1 MYLKNELSLFKINLK
16 SLLVN
21 QRIGRMPYIFG
32 CLFISIQKI
41 IMYIIIIGL
50 FSNNIEYQHIS
61 SIVSQITA
69 LIGYIILIIFRLHD
83 IGKSIVN
90 IFCIVGIYIIIHLLL
105 GMELSLS
112 SITNSFLYSAFY
124 PIDGIIIYILPIL
137 FLGLCPGIE
146 TKNEFGLAN
155 SDDIVGNTIITYGHN
170 KSAFQIN
177 KEIIEK
183 IFEYTWIVLFSKLID
198 IRGRSTREEFILG
211 ILGGRFFISII
222 MYSFVGIV
230 ILIYEHYPTLYIPQW
245 GLMILYIWP
254 FIAFATLSIR
264 RLHDGMLSGIWLIG
278 LIIPYVNIYVLY
290 HLLLK
295 KSWRVKWLTT

>member
-1 MYLKNELSLFKINLK
+1 M
-16 SLLVN
+16 
-21 QRIGRMPYIFG
+21 
-32 CLFISIQKI
+32 
-41 IMYIIIIGL
+41 
-50 FSNNIEYQHIS
+50 
-61 SIVSQITA
+61 A
-69 LIGYIILIIFRLHD
+69 YIILILFRLHD
-83 IGKSIVN
+83 IGKSVIN
-90 IFCIVGIYIIIHLLL
+90 ILYIVGIYIIIHLSW
-105 GMELSLS
+105 GMGLYFT

-124 PIDGIIIYILPIL
+124 PIEGIVIYILPIL

-155 SDDIVGNTIITYGHN
+155 SDDILDNTIITYGHN
-170 KSAFQIN
+170 KSAFQLN

-183 IFEYTWIVLFSKLID
+183 IFEYTWTVLFSRLID

-222 MYSFVGIV
+222 MNSIIAIV
-230 ILIYEHYPTLYIPQW
+230 ILIYEHYPMLYIPQW

-254 FIAFATLSIR
+254 FIAFTTLSIR
-264 RLHDGMLSGIWLIG
+264 RLHDSMLSGIWLIG

-295 KSWRVKWLTT
+295 GSWRVK

>member
-1 MYLKNELSLFKINLK
+1 MYIKKELSLFKINLK

-50 FSNNIEYQHIS
+50 FSNNLEYQHIS
-61 SIVSQITA
+61 SIVSQIMA

-90 IFCIVGIYIIIHLLL
+90 ILCIVGIYIIIHLLW

-124 PIDGIIIYILPIL
+124 PIDGMIIYILPIL
-137 FLGLCPGIE
+137 FLGFCPGIE
-146 TKNEFGLAN
+146 IRNEFGLAN
-155 SDDIVGNTIITYGHN
+155 SDDIVGNTIITYGNN
-170 KSAFQIN
+170 KSTFQLN

-183 IFEYTWIVLFSKLID
+183 IFE
-198 IRGRSTREEFILG
+198 R
-211 ILGGRFFISII
+211 
-222 MYSFVGIV
+222 
-230 ILIYEHYPTLYIPQW
+230 
-245 GLMILYIWP
+245 
-254 FIAFATLSIR
+254 
-264 RLHDGMLSGIWLIG
+264 
-278 LIIPYVNIYVLY
+278 
-290 HLLLK
+290 
-295 KSWRVKWLTT
+295 

>member
-1 MYLKNELSLFKINLK
+1 MYIKNELSLFKVNLK

-21 QRIGRMPYIFG
+21 QRIGRIPYIFG

-41 IMYIIIIGL
+41 FMYIIISIL
-50 FSNNIEYQHIS
+50 FSNNLEYQYIS
-61 SIVSQITA
+61 SIISQIMA
-69 LIGYIILIIFRLHD
+69 LICYIILIIFRLHD
-83 IGKSIVN
+83 IGKSIIN
-90 IFCIVGIYIIIHLLL
+90 ILYIVEIYIIIHLLW

-124 PIDGIIIYILPIL
+124 PINGTIIYILPIL

-146 TKNEFGLAN
+146 TNNEFGLAN

-170 KSAFQIN
+170 ISNFKLN
-177 KEIIEK
+177 KEIIER
-183 IFEYTWIVLFSKLID
+183 IFEFTWIVLFYRLID

-222 MYSFVGIV
+222 MYFLVGIV
-230 ILIYEHYPTLYIPQW
+230 ILIYQHYSMIYIPEW

-264 RLHDGMLSGIWLIG
+264 RLHDSMLSGIWLIG
-278 LIIPYVNIYVLY
+278 LIIPYVNVYVLY

-295 KSWRVKWLTT
+295 ASWRVK